1 MTTVSRPEVETVVP
15 ALRMAGIT
23 KHFNGVPACLDVD
36 LEVAPGEIHGLLGQN
51 GAGKS
56 TLMNI
61 LLGLVRPDRGEVA
74 LAGEPAVIR
83 DPNAARA
90 LGVRMVH
97 QHYSLIPTLSVWENV
112 VLSSEGRVDR
122 DRTIGQIEE
131 VSERFGLEVSPRAMV
146 GDLSVGEQQRV
157 ELVTCLID
165 RPRLLVLDEPTAVLT
180 RQESRSLFTMLRG
193 LVEQEDCSVIL
204 ISHNLAEITAVSNR
218 ATVMRGGRVVSR
230 VSPKETPVAELARHM
245 IGRDLPGP
253 AQADVAAAI
262 GVGTATE
269 EEGSRQARPAAA
281 DEAPVLSIVGAT
293 ATSDG
298 TRALDALDLEIRA
311 GEIVGVAG
319 VEGNGQQWLSALL
332 AGSLSLQ
339 EGEVRV
345 HGKRVAVGRPGS
357 TRKAGV
363 GVVPEDRKTS
373 GCILDM
379 SVADN
384 LALAGLRSLSRAG
397 VVSRRRLRGLAER
410 LVEDFDIAVASV
422 DQPMRSLSGG
432 NQQKVVL
439 ARELSAAPS
448 VLVLAQP
455 TRGLD
460 VGAVADLHERMRDA
474 AASGVAV
481 LLISSDLNEILQLSD
496 RIAVI
501 YRGRIQGELSRA
513 EADPERLG
521 LLMGG
526 VSA

>member
-1 MTTVSRPEVETVVP
+1 MAP

-23 KHFNGVPACLDVD
+23 KHFNGVPACFDVD
-36 LEVAPGEIHGLLGQN
+36 FEVAPGEIHGLLGQN

-61 LLGLVRPDRGEVA
+61 LLGLVRPDRGEVT
-74 LAGEPAVIR
+74 LAGEPTVIR

-112 VLSSEGRVDR
+112 VLSGEGRVDR
-122 DRTIGQIEE
+122 DHTIAQIEE

-180 RQESRSLFTMLRG
+180 RQESRSLFTMLRR
-193 LVEQEDCSVIL
+193 LVDQDGCSVVL
-204 ISHNLAEITAVSNR
+204 ISHNLAEITAVAHR

-230 VSPKETPVAELARHM
+230 VIPAETPVADLARHM
-245 IGRDLPGP
+245 IGRDLPGT
-253 AQADVAAAI
+253 ADVAAAI
-262 GVGTATE
+262 G
-269 EEGSRQARPAAA
+269 A
-281 DEAPVLSIVGAT
+281 DPAPVAAEPAGNPEPVAPLGPAGRADGEPVLRIVGAT
-293 ATSDG
+293 ATHEG

-339 EGEVRV
+339 DGEVRV
-345 HGKRVAVGRPGS
+345 HGQRVPVGRPGS

-384 LALAGLRSLSRAG
+384 LALAGLKSLSRAG
-397 VVSRRRLRGLAER
+397 IVSRRRLHGLAER
-410 LVEDFDIAVASV
+410 LVEEFDIAVASV

-439 ARELSAAPS
+439 AREMSAGPA

-460 VGAVADLHERMRDA
+460 VGAVADLHERMRQA
-474 AASGVAV
+474 AAAGVAV
-481 LLISSDLNEILQLSD
+481 LLISSDLNEIMQLSD

-501 YRGRIQGELSRA
+501 YRGRIQGELARA
-513 EADPERLG
+513 EADPEKLG

>member
-1 MTTVSRPEVETVVP
+1 MTADSRPEAGAVVS
-15 ALRMAGIT
+15 ALRMQGIT
-23 KHFNGVPACLDVD
+23 KHFNGAPACLDVD

-61 LLGLVRPDRGEVA
+61 LLGLVRADRGEVSI
-74 LAGEPAVIR
+74 AGTPATIR
-83 DPNAARA
+83 DPNEARA
-90 LGVRMVH
+90 HGVRMVH

-122 DRTIGQIEE
+122 ERTIGQIEE
-131 VSERFGLEVSPRAMV
+131 VSERFGLDVSPRATV
-146 GDLSVGEQQRV
+146 GQLSVGEQQRV

-180 RQESRSLFTMLRG
+180 RQESRSLFRMLAR
-193 LVEQEDCSVIL
+193 LSEQDGTSVIL
-204 ISHNLAEITAVSNR
+204 ISHNLREITAVAHR

-230 VSPKETPVAELARHM
+230 VTPAEADVADLARHM
-245 IGRDLPGP
+245 IGRDLPDT
-253 AQADVAAAI
+253 ADVAVAI
-262 GVGTATE
+262 GAKSLESG
-269 EEGSRQARPAAA
+269 A
-281 DEAPVLSIVGAT
+281 DLAPVDTTPPPPVLRIEGAT
-293 ATSDG
+293 ASYDG
-298 TRALDALDLEIRA
+298 APALDSLDLEIGA

-332 AGSLSLQ
+332 AGSLPLRS
-339 EGEVRV
+339 GEVRV
-345 HGKRVAVGRPGS
+345 HGERVAVGRPGS
-357 TRKAGV
+357 TRAVGI
-363 GVVPEDRKTS
+363 GVVPEDRRES

-384 LALAGLRSLSRAG
+384 LALAGLGSLSRAG
-397 VVSRRRLRGLAER
+397 VVSRRRLRELAER
-410 LVEDFDIAVASV
+410 LVAEFDIAVASI

-439 ARELSAAPS
+439 ARELSAGPA

-460 VGAVADLHERMRDA
+460 VGAVADLHERMRQA
-474 AASGVAV
+474 AAAGVAV

-496 RIAVI
+496 RIVVL
-501 YRGRIQGELSRA
+501 YRGRIQGELTRA

-526 VSA
+526 VDA

>member
-1 MTTVSRPEVETVVP
+1 MIP

-61 LLGLVRPDRGEVA
+61 LLGLVRPDRGEVS

-112 VLSSEGRVDR
+112 VLSGEGRVDR
-122 DRTIGQIEE
+122 DRTITQIEE

-193 LVEQEDCSVIL
+193 LVEQEECSVIL
-204 ISHNLAEITAVSNR
+204 ISHNLAEITAVSHN

-245 IGRDLPGP
+245 IGRDLPSA

-262 GVGTATE
+262 GAGTAPV
-269 EEGSRQARPAAA
+269 ADAPAAA
-281 DEAPVLSIVGAT
+281 AEPEQLDTPPVLSIVGAT
-293 ATSDG
+293 ASADG
-298 TRALDALDLEIRA
+298 TRALDSLDLEIRA

-339 EGEVRV
+339 GGEVRV
-345 HGKRVAVGRPGS
+345 HGKRIAVGRPGS

-384 LALAGLRSLSRAG
+384 LALAGLKSLSRAG
-397 VVSRRRLRGLAER
+397 VVSRRKLHSLAER
-410 LVEDFDIAVASV
+410 LVEEFDIAVASV

-439 ARELSAAPS
+439 AREMSAAPA

-460 VGAVADLHERMRDA
+460 VGAVADLHERMRQA
-474 AASGVAV
+474 AAAGVAV
-481 LLISSDLNEILQLSD
+481 LLISSDLNEIMQLSD

-501 YRGRIQGELSRA
+501 YRGRIQGELARA
-513 EADPERLG
+513 EADPEKLG

>member
-1 MTTVSRPEVETVVP
+1 MVP

-23 KHFNGVPACLDVD
+23 KYFNGVPACLDVD
-36 LEVAPGEIHGLLGQN
+36 LEVASGEIHGLLGQN

-56 TLMNI
+56 TLMNV
-61 LLGLVRPDRGEVA
+61 LLGLVRADRGEVA
-74 LAGEPAVIR
+74 VAGSPATIR
-83 DPNAARA
+83 DPNEARA
-90 LGVRMVH
+90 HGVRMVH

-112 VLSSEGRVDR
+112 VLSSPGPVDR
-122 DRTIGQIEE
+122 DRTVAQIEE
-131 VSERFGLEVSPRAMV
+131 VSERFGLEVAPRAMV

-165 RPRLLVLDEPTAVLT
+165 RPKLLVLDEPTAVLT
-180 RQESRSLFTMLRG
+180 RQESRSLFTMLRR
-193 LVEQEDCSVIL
+193 LAEQDECSVIL
-204 ISHNLAEITAVSNR
+204 ISHNLAEITAVANR
-218 ATVMRGGRVVSR
+218 ATVMRGGQVVARVRPAETAVSD
-230 VSPKETPVAELARHM
+230 LARHM
-245 IGRDLPGP
+245 IGRDLP
-253 AQADVAAAI
+253 AASDLAAAI
-262 GVGTATE
+262 GATE
-269 EEGSRQARPAAA
+269 VRTDAVAPAAA
-281 DEAPVLSIVGAT
+281 ADAPPVLSISGAT
-293 ATSDG
+293 VTREG
-298 TRALDALDLEIRA
+298 TPALDALDLEVRA
-311 GEIVGVAG
+311 GEILGIAG

-332 AGSLSLQ
+332 AGSLPLKQ
-339 EGEVRV
+339 GEVRV
-345 HGKRVAVGRPGS
+345 HGTRIPVGKPGS
-357 TRKAGV
+357 TRAAGV
-363 GVVPEDRKTS
+363 GVVPEDRRES

-397 VVSRRRLRGLAER
+397 VVSRRRLRDLADR
-410 LVEDFDIAVASV
+410 LVADFDIAVASI

-439 ARELSAAPS
+439 ARELSAGPA

-460 VGAVADLHERMRDA
+460 VGAVADLHERMRA
-474 AASGVAV
+474 AAAEGVAV

-496 RIAVI
+496 RIAVL
-501 YRGRIQGELSRA
+501 YRGRVQGELTRA

>member
-1 MTTVSRPEVETVVP
+1 MAP

-61 LLGLVRPDRGEVA
+61 LLGLVRADRGEVS
-74 LAGEPAVIR
+74 LAGTPATIR
-83 DPNAARA
+83 DPNAARD

-112 VLSSEGRVDR
+112 VLSGGGPVDR
-122 DRTIGQIEE
+122 VRTMAQIQA

-165 RPRLLVLDEPTAVLT
+165 QPRLLVLDEPTAVLT

-193 LVEQEDCSVIL
+193 LVEQGDCSVIL
-204 ISHNLAEITAVSNR
+204 ISHNLAEITAVANR

-230 VSPKETPVAELARHM
+230 VIPAETPVADLARHM
-245 IGRDLPGP
+245 IGRDLPGTT
-253 AQADVAAAI
+253 DVAAAI
-262 GVGTATE
+262 GAAPVRVE
-269 EEGSRQARPAAA
+269 EAPVSAPLA
-281 DEAPVLSIVGAT
+281 DAPPVLSIVGART
-293 ATSDG
+293 PSYDG
-298 TRALDALDLEIRA
+298 APPGLDELDLELRA
-311 GEIVGVAG
+311 GEIVGLAG
-319 VEGNGQQWLSALL
+319 VEGNGQQWLSGLL

-339 EGEVRV
+339 GGELRV
-345 HGKRVAVGRPGS
+345 HGRRIPVGRPGS

-410 LVEDFDIAVASV
+410 LVEEYDIAVASV

-460 VGAVADLHERMRDA
+460 VGAVADLHQRMREA

>member
-1 MTTVSRPEVETVVP
+1 MSQMTAGSRPEAEAVVS
-15 ALRMAGIT
+15 ALRMEGIT

-61 LLGLVRPDRGEVA
+61 LLGLVHADRGEVA
-74 LAGEPAVIR
+74 IAGTPATIR
-83 DPNAARA
+83 DPNEARA
-90 LGVRMVH
+90 HGVRMVH

-122 DRTIGQIEE
+122 DRTIAQIEE
-131 VSERFGLEVSPRAMV
+131 VSERFGLDVAPRAMV
-146 GDLSVGEQQRV
+146 GQLSVGEQQRV

-180 RQESRSLFTMLRG
+180 RQESRSLFRMLAR
-193 LVEQEDCSVIL
+193 LSEQDETSVIL
-204 ISHNLAEITAVSNR
+204 ISHNLREITAVAHR

-230 VSPKETPVAELARHM
+230 VNPKEADVADLARHM
-245 IGRDLPGP
+245 IGRDLP
-253 AQADVAAAI
+253 ATADVAAAI
-262 GVGTATE
+262 GVE
-269 EEGSRQARPAAA
+269 LDEPDDRPE
-281 DEAPVLSIVGAT
+281 DLTPHPPVLRIVGAT
-293 ATSDG
+293 ASHDG
-298 TRALDALDLEIRA
+298 ARALDSLDLEIGA

-332 AGSLSLQ
+332 AGSLSLDT
-339 EGEVRV
+339 GELRV
-345 HGKRVAVGRPGS
+345 HGDRVSVGRPGS
-357 TRKAGV
+357 TRAVGI
-363 GVVPEDRKTS
+363 GVVPEDRRES

-384 LALAGLRSLSRAG
+384 LALAGLGSLSRGG
-397 VVSRRRLRGLAER
+397 VVSRRRLRELAER
-410 LVEDFDIAVASV
+410 LVEEFDIAVTSI

-439 ARELSAAPS
+439 ARELSAGPA

-460 VGAVADLHERMRDA
+460 VGAVADLHERMRQA
-474 AASGVAV
+474 AAAGVAV

-501 YRGRIQGELSRA
+501 YRGRIQGELTRA

-526 VSA
+526 VSE

>member
-1 MTTVSRPEVETVVP
+1 MP

-23 KHFNGVPACLDVD
+23 KHFNGVPACFDVD
-36 LEVAPGEIHGLLGQN
+36 FEVAPGEIHGLLGQN

-61 LLGLVRPDRGEVA
+61 LLGLVRPDRGEVT

-112 VLSSEGRVDR
+112 VLSGEGRVDR

-180 RQESRSLFTMLRG
+180 RQESRSLFTMLRR
-193 LVEQEDCSVIL
+193 LVDQDGCSVVL
-204 ISHNLAEITAVSNR
+204 ISHNLAEITAVAHR

-230 VSPKETPVAELARHM
+230 VIPAETPVTELARHM
-245 IGRDLPGP
+245 IGRDLPGTP
-253 AQADVAAAI
+253 DVAAAI
-262 GVGTATE
+262 GADPVPIAGE
-269 EEGSRQARPAAA
+269 PAAMTEPEPA
-281 DEAPVLSIVGAT
+281 DTEPVLRIVGAT
-293 ATSDG
+293 ATHDG

-332 AGSLSLQ
+332 AGSLPLQ
-339 EGEVRV
+339 DGEVRV
-345 HGKRVAVGRPGS
+345 HGRRVPVGRPGS

-384 LALAGLRSLSRAG
+384 LALAGLKSLARAG
-397 VVSRRRLRGLAER
+397 VVSRRKLHSLAER
-410 LVEDFDIAVASV
+410 LVEEFDIAVASV

-439 ARELSAAPS
+439 AREMSAGPA

-460 VGAVADLHERMRDA
+460 VGAVADLHERMRQA
-474 AASGVAV
+474 AAAGVAV
-481 LLISSDLNEILQLSD
+481 LLISSDLNEIMQLSD

-501 YRGRIQGELSRA
+501 YRGRIQGELARA
-513 EADPERLG
+513 EADPEKLG

>member
-1 MTTVSRPEVETVVP
+1 MAP

-23 KHFNGVPACLDVD
+23 KHFNGVPACFDVD
-36 LEVAPGEIHGLLGQN
+36 FEVAPGEIHGLLGQN

-61 LLGLVRPDRGEVA
+61 LLGLVRPDRGEVT
-74 LAGEPAVIR
+74 LAGEPTVIR

-112 VLSSEGRVDR
+112 VLSGEGRVDR
-122 DRTIGQIEE
+122 DHTIAQIEE

-180 RQESRSLFTMLRG
+180 RQESRSLFTMLRR
-193 LVEQEDCSVIL
+193 LVDQDGCSVVL
-204 ISHNLAEITAVSNR
+204 ISHNLAEITAVAHR

-230 VSPKETPVAELARHM
+230 VIPAETPVADLARHM
-245 IGRDLPGP
+245 IGRDLPGT
-253 AQADVAAAI
+253 ADVAAAI
-262 GVGTATE
+262 G
-269 EEGSRQARPAAA
+269 A
-281 DEAPVLSIVGAT
+281 DPAPVAAVPTGNPEPAGNPEPVAPSGPAGRADGEPVLRIVGAT
-293 ATSDG
+293 ATHEG

-332 AGSLSLQ
+332 AGSLPLQ
-339 EGEVRV
+339 DGEVRV
-345 HGKRVAVGRPGS
+345 HGQQVPVGRPGS

-384 LALAGLRSLSRAG
+384 LALAGLKSLSRAG
-397 VVSRRRLRGLAER
+397 IVSRRRLHGLAER
-410 LVEDFDIAVASV
+410 LVEEFDIAVASV

-439 ARELSAAPS
+439 AGRCP
-448 VLVLAQP
+448 
-455 TRGLD
+455 
-460 VGAVADLHERMRDA
+460 
-474 AASGVAV
+474 
-481 LLISSDLNEILQLSD
+481 
-496 RIAVI
+496 
-501 YRGRIQGELSRA
+501 RGRRSSCSPSPPAAWTSARSPTCTSGCARRPPPAWPCCSSR
-513 EADPERLG
+513 PT
-521 LLMGG
+521 
-526 VSA
+526 

>member
-1 MTTVSRPEVETVVP
+1 MVP

-56 TLMNI
+56 TLMNV

-74 LAGEPAVIR
+74 LGGTPAAIR
-83 DPNAARA
+83 DPNEARA

-112 VLSSEGRVDR
+112 VLSGEGRVDR
-122 DRTIGQIEE
+122 DRTIARIQD
-131 VSERFGLEVSPRAMV
+131 VSERFGLDVAPRAML

-193 LVEQEDCSVIL
+193 LVAQDGCSVIL
-204 ISHNLAEITAVSNR
+204 ISHNLAEITAVANR

-230 VSPKETPVAELARHM
+230 VVPAETPVSDLARHM
-245 IGRDLPGP
+245 IGRDLPST
-253 AQADVAAAI
+253 ADVAAAI
-262 GVGTATE
+262 G
-269 EEGSRQARPAAA
+269 AAA
-281 DEAPVLSIVGAT
+281 PVAATADEPAPEADNPSVLSIMGAT
-293 ATSDG
+293 VTHDG
-298 TRALDALDLEIRA
+298 ARALDALDLEVRP

-339 EGEVRV
+339 DGEVRV
-345 HGKRVAVGRPGS
+345 HGRRVPVGRPGS

-363 GVVPEDRKTS
+363 GVVPEDRRES

-384 LALAGLRSLSRAG
+384 LALAALRSLSRAG
-397 VVSRRRLRGLAER
+397 VVSRRRLRDLAER
-410 LVEDFDIAVASV
+410 LVAEFDIAVATV

-439 ARELSAAPS
+439 ARELSAGPA

-460 VGAVADLHERMRDA
+460 VGAVADLHERMRRA
-474 AASGVAV
+474 AAAGVAV
-481 LLISSDLNEILQLSD
+481 LLISSDLNEILRLSD

-501 YRGRIQGELSRA
+501 HRGRIQGELTRA